1 MRHLAIALIIP
12 ASLAVGHT
20 ARAADGPVGI
30 WLTEEKSSK
39 IRIANCGKAMCAT
52 VLWAKTGGVDD
63 QNPDPALRN
72 RPVVGLALSRD
83 IRPDGKGAWAASMYN
98 PENGKTYKTTLKPK
112 GRELEVGG
120 CVLGGLLC
128 GSETWAKAGETTGS
142 VGARE

>member
-1 MRHLAIALIIP
+1 MRRLAPALIIP
-12 ASLAVGHT
+12 MSLAGH
-20 ARAADGPVGI
+20 AAGAADGPTGI
-30 WLTEEKSSK
+30 WLTEERTSK
-39 IRIANCGKAMCAT
+39 IRIAPCGKATCAT
-52 VLWAKTGGVDD
+52 VLWAKGGGVDD
-63 QNPDPALRN
+63 QNPDPSLRN

-83 IRPDGKGAWAASMYN
+83 IRPDGKGAWLASMYN

-128 GSETWAKAGETTGS
+128 GSETWQRAGETTGS